1 MENLCNF
8 GEISFSAIEDKL
20 SSSNDT
26 FWHTKKLTEMKNV
39 QFSLAEDQG
48 NYNGIES
55 LCSNFGFFQDD
66 ELLLSTNQ
74 QKFHHQHQSY
84 QDYEPFDNLQFDM
97 VQFDEQ
103 FETKKLPLSDTKND
117 KQYFQTTLAAPVEIL
132 KNYGKGFKRLSPDEG
147 KILHPVDNFG
157 LVTDNENERKLSTT
171 DIMKIAGTK
180 FIQSSSSSDSAS
192 GLILN
197 HPFGFSFSGLSDEE
211 KEDISLAESLLAC
224 AEKVGYQQF
233 ERARKVL
240 SQIESLSSKTGNPVK
255 RVVHYFAKAL
265 RQRIDNETGR
275 VSINNMQK
283 KESLFDPDVE
293 TKDLSPTLLAFIED
307 LPFCKI
313 SMFTCVQ
320 ALIENVTDAKKIHVI
335 DLAIRKGLQWT
346 ILMQALQSRNKCPV
360 ELLKIT
366 AIASGNTDT
375 SKHVVEDT
383 GKRLKDFAESLNI
396 PFLFEIVIVSD
407 LLHLREDHFKI
418 DSDETIAVYSQFA
431 LRCKIQQSDQL
442 ETVMRVIRTI
452 NPIVMVVAEIEAN
465 HNSKSFVNRFI
476 EALFYFSAFFDCLE
490 DCMKGDEK
498 NRMIMESMYF
508 SHGIRNNVA
517 EEGAERK
524 SRNVKIDVWRAFFTR
539 FGMVETELSM
549 MSLYQA
555 ELLAKRFPCGSSCT
569 FDMNGHCLIVGW
581 KGTPINSLSV
591 WKFI

>member
-1 MENLCNF
+1 MENFCNF

-26 FWHTKKLTEMKNV
+26 FWHTKKVTAMKNV
-39 QFSLAEDQG
+39 QFSVAEDQG
-48 NYNGIES
+48 DHNGIES
-55 LCSNFGFFQDD
+55 LRSNFGFFPQEE

-74 QKFHHQHQSY
+74 QKFHH

-103 FETKKLPLSDTKND
+103 FETKTLPLCDTKKG
-117 KQYFQTTLAAPVEIL
+117 KQYYQNTPLAAPVEIL
-132 KNYGKGFKRLSPDEG
+132 KNYGKGFKRLLPDEG
-147 KILHPVDNFG
+147 KILHPVNDFG

-180 FIQSSSSSDSAS
+180 FIQSSSSSDHSAS

-211 KEDISLAESLLAC
+211 KEDISLAESLLTC

-255 RVVHYFAKAL
+255 RVVHYFAEAL
-265 RQRIDNETGR
+265 RQRIDKETGR

-283 KESLFDPDVE
+283 KESLFDPEAE
-293 TKDLSPTLLAFIED
+293 TKDLNPTLVAFIED
-307 LPFCKI
+307 LPFCKVA
-313 SMFTCVQ
+313 MFTCVQ

-335 DLAIRKGLQWT
+335 DLAIRKGLQLA
-346 ILMQALQSRNKCPV
+346 ILMQALQSRNECPL

-366 AIASGNTDT
+366 AIESGNTDT
-375 SKHVVEDT
+375 SKLAVEDT
-383 GKRLKDFAESLNI
+383 GKRLKEFAQSLNI
-396 PFLFEIVIVSD
+396 PFSFDIIIVSD
-407 LLHLREDHFKI
+407 WLNLREDHFKI
-418 DSDETIAVYSQFA
+418 DSDETVAVYSQFA

-452 NPIVMVVAEIEAN
+452 NPTVMVVAEIEAN

-524 SRNVKIDVWRAFFTR
+524 SRNVKIDVWRAFFSR
-539 FGMVETELSM
+539 FGMVETKLSM
-549 MSLYQA
+549 ISLYQA
-555 ELLAKRFPCGSSCT
+555 ELVAKRFSCGSSCT
-569 FDMNGHCLIVGW
+569 FDMNGHCLLVGW
-581 KGTPINSLSV
+581 KGTPINSVSV

>member
-383 GKRLKDFAESLNI
+383 
-396 PFLFEIVIVSD
+396 
-407 LLHLREDHFKI
+407 

>member
-1 MENLCNF
+1 
-8 GEISFSAIEDKL
+8 
-20 SSSNDT
+20 
-26 FWHTKKLTEMKNV
+26 
-39 QFSLAEDQG
+39 
-48 NYNGIES
+48 
-55 LCSNFGFFQDD
+55 
-66 ELLLSTNQ
+66 
-74 QKFHHQHQSY
+74 
-84 QDYEPFDNLQFDM
+84 
-97 VQFDEQ
+97 
-103 FETKKLPLSDTKND
+103 
-117 KQYFQTTLAAPVEIL
+117 
-132 KNYGKGFKRLSPDEG
+132 
-147 KILHPVDNFG
+147 
-157 LVTDNENERKLSTT
+157 
-171 DIMKIAGTK
+171 
-180 FIQSSSSSDSAS
+180 
-192 GLILN
+192 
-197 HPFGFSFSGLSDEE
+197 
-211 KEDISLAESLLAC
+211 
-224 AEKVGYQQF
+224 
-233 ERARKVL
+233 
-240 SQIESLSSKTGNPVK
+240 
-255 RVVHYFAKAL
+255 
-265 RQRIDNETGR
+265 
-275 VSINNMQK
+275 
-283 KESLFDPDVE
+283 
-293 TKDLSPTLLAFIED
+293 
-307 LPFCKI
+307 
-313 SMFTCVQ
+313 
-320 ALIENVTDAKKIHVI
+320 
-335 DLAIRKGLQWT
+335 
-346 ILMQALQSRNKCPV
+346 MQALQSRNKCPV

-476 EALFYFSAFFDCLE
+476 EALFYFSALFDCLE
-490 DCMKGDEK
+490 DCMKGNEK
-498 NRMIMESMYF
+498 NRLIMESMYF

>member
-26 FWHTKKLTEMKNV
+26 FWHTKKLTEMKNAH
-39 QFSLAEDQG
+39 FSLAEDKG

-66 ELLLSTNQ
+66 ELLTNQ
-74 QKFHHQHQSY
+74 QKFHHQQQSY
-84 QDYEPFDNLQFDM
+84 QDYEPFDNLRFDM

-103 FETKKLPLSDTKND
+103 FETKNLPLCDTKKD
-117 KQYFQTTLAAPVEIL
+117 KQYYQTTPLAAPVEIL

-147 KILHPVDNFG
+147 KILHPVDDFG

-180 FIQSSSSSDSAS
+180 FIQSSDSAS

-255 RVVHYFAKAL
+255 RVVHYFAEAL
-265 RQRIDNETGR
+265 RRRIDKETGR

-283 KESLFDPDVE
+283 KESLFDPEVE
-293 TKDLSPTLLAFIED
+293 TKDLNPTLLAFIED
-307 LPFCKI
+307 LPFCKVA
-313 SMFTCVQ
+313 MFTCVQ

-335 DLAIRKGLQWT
+335 DLAIRNGSQWT
-346 ILMQALQSRNKCPV
+346 ILMQALQSRNECPV

-366 AIASGNTDT
+366 AIVTGNTDT
-375 SKHVVEDT
+375 SKLVVEDT
-383 GKRLKDFAESLNI
+383 GKRLKDFAQSMNI

-476 EALFYFSAFFDCLE
+476 EALFYFSALFDCLE
-490 DCMKGDEK
+490 DCMKGNEK
-498 NRMIMESMYF
+498 NRIIMESMYF

-555 ELLAKRFPCGSSCT
+555 ELVAKRFPCGSSCT

-581 KGTPINSLSV
+581 KGTPINSVSV